1 MSIGATI
8 KNGEAFRVSDEAGS
22 SVNRDGSRAAVV
34 VAADVAPLSSTNTNI
49 VRSGESV
56 QEDQL
61 AARATSALR
70 RRTGNTYRNAGATTG
85 TASTGDRLLG
95 EGSRMAA
102 TPAALMQLIS
112 LSLAHSLPSRRATR
126 CFQEGR
132 GRSADGSGSFSQ
144 VTNPSYFSPLNIQE
158 YDRPF
163 TYPLVR
169 KRIPGID
176 GSTKGSKNKS
186 TLERAAGI
194 TPRSGKGGF
203 GVNRCH
209 YQNSA
214 SQTGRPLVPMCTSL
228 AGSIPQEVPKRPRIG
243 GFGVNRCHYQNSAS
257 QSVSGNDRNCAK
269 ISVSDQRWRVVPS
282 RSVAYGGAAASFRA
296 PQHCWS
302 EIQG

>member
-1 MSIGATI
+1 M
-8 KNGEAFRVSDEAGS
+8 
-22 SVNRDGSRAAVV
+22 
-34 VAADVAPLSSTNTNI
+34 
-49 VRSGESV
+49 
-56 QEDQL
+56 
-61 AARATSALR
+61 
-70 RRTGNTYRNAGATTG
+70 
-85 TASTGDRLLG
+85 
-95 EGSRMAA
+95 
-102 TPAALMQLIS
+102 
-112 LSLAHSLPSRRATR
+112 
-126 CFQEGR
+126 
-132 GRSADGSGSFSQ
+132 
-144 VTNPSYFSPLNIQE
+144 
-158 YDRPF
+158 PF

-194 TPRSGKGGF
+194 TPKSGKGRF

-269 ISVSDQRWRVVPS
+269 ISVSDQRSAGWFVPS
-282 RSVAYGGAAASFRA
+282 RSVGTPARHGVNRDGSRAAVVVAADVA
-296 PQHCWS
+296 PLSSTNTNMRSRRSRGLAKPRC
-302 EIQG
+302 